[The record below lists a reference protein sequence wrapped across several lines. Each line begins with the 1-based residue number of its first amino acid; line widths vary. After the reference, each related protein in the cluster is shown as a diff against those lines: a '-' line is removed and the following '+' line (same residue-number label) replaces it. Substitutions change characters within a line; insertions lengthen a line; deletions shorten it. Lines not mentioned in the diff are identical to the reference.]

1 MIQPKNLKQDP
12 LQAISNAGC
21 LAIASAAFHQRS
33 RVLPGSLCLTQRR
46 QDAKGKKRDLS
57 QDPYPVA
64 WLLHPQRS
72 ISVHQRSTTSIAPSA
87 FHQRRLAV
95 PIQRSLINGK
105 KSGAPDLCLVI
116 LHPQKFRQS
125 HFLGAFRAQ
134 ENLLERDASRQAS
147 IPLKMVVMTIGRSE
161 SNVVHE
167 NVATVLD
174 PLR

>member
-1 MIQPKNLKQDP
+1 M
-12 LQAISNAGC
+12 QA
-21 LAIASAAFHQRS
+21 
-33 RVLPGSLCLTQRR
+33 
-46 QDAKGKKRDLS
+46 
-57 QDPYPVA
+57 A
-64 WLLHPQRS
+64 WLLHLQRFISVPECCPGACVSRKDAKTQRENSGIFRKIPIRLLGYCIRSVPSAS
-72 ISVHQRSTTSIAPSA
+72 ISGPPPAS

-134 ENLLERDASRQAS
+134 ENLIEHDASRQAS
-147 IPLKMVVMTIGRSE
+147 IPLKMVVMTVGRSE